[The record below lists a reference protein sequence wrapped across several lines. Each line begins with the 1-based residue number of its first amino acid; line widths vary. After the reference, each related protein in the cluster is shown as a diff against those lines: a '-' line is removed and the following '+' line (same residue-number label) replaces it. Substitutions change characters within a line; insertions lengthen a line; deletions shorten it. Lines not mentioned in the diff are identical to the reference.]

1 MKHPSLDRLIL
12 IILIAATVIGACV
25 WMLSTTTY
33 QDDWCYRHATT
44 GTDEQAFF
52 DCEGPLLTSVADLP
66 QSMLNHA
73 RLVNDR
79 LPNLLMAPLSMLPRP
94 GVALLCGLLMALLL
108 ILLTQIYPRHP
119 YGRASGTFLM
129 PQSIHLSLL
138 AVILFLTAFPW
149 YDHFQSIAFQLNY
162 IPPSILAC
170 LIITRLGRRSA
181 LFTAALCF
189 ITGWW
194 HEEFGIA
201 VGVYVL
207 ADAVINRR
215 DRRITCGLLAAVAL
229 GVALAMAGGLA
240 SRIIDAFTTGGYVR
254 QPLGTVRFLTQL
266 WPLWLAIILFTVAL
280 FRRRADRR
288 YLSIAVPSL
297 TAAIVVACLVPLHGV
312 VDRGL
317 WPCHLF
323 AVIAILATAD
333 LLAPK
338 RPSRIE
344 QAIVCIFTLLYM
356 AWLAALVT
364 EQRRITSEQ
373 QALSAAAGQAAADST
388 DIIFTDITRPADQ
401 SVLLLGIPTN
411 ATFFEYDGNRFFH
424 RAHDRSTYHML
435 AVLPAECRGK
445 DFDEWPRIPG
455 RNDLR
460 GRWPVLV
467 SCTPYSTPDNWK
479 SSRPLHLSL
488 GAPTAAAGPLD
499 RILGP
504 RLYPDGFDV
513 PVYTFTLRPTK
524 ANSTTATCNSADTV
538 LYLLFPAD
546 LPASVRHRH
555 ITAIDTLAI

>member
-1 MKHPSLDRLIL
+1 MKRPTFDRLIP
-12 IILIAATVIGACV
+12 IILVAATVIGACA

-33 QDDWCYRHATT
+33 QDDWCYRHATIDA
-44 GTDEQAFF
+44 DEQAFF
-52 DCEGPLLTSVADLP
+52 DCEGLLLTSVADLP

-73 RLVNDR
+73 RLVNNR

-94 GVALLCGLLMALLL
+94 LVALLCGLLMAVLLFLL
-108 ILLTQIYPRHP
+108 IGINDINRKT
-119 YGRASGTFLM
+119 T
-129 PQSIHLSLL
+129 LL
-138 AVILFLTAFPW
+138 AVILFWAAFPW

-201 VGVYVL
+201 VGAYILV
-207 ADAVINRR
+207 DAVISRR
-215 DRRITCGLLAAVAL
+215 DRRTACGLLAATAL

-240 SRIIDAFTTGGYVR
+240 SRIIDALTTGGYVR
-254 QPLGTVRFLTQL
+254 QPLGTVRFLSQL
-266 WPLWLAIILFTVAL
+266 WPLWLAIAL
-280 FRRRADRR
+280 FVIALLRRRADRK

-297 TAAIVVACLVPLHGV
+297 AAAIAVACLVPFHGV

-323 AVIAILATAD
+323 AVIAILATVD

-344 QAIVCIFTLLYM
+344 QAIACIFALLYI
-356 AWLAALVT
+356 AWLTALVT
-364 EQRRITSEQ
+364 EQRRITTEQ
-373 QALSAAAGQAAADST
+373 QVLSAAAGQAAADST
-388 DIIFTDITRPADQ
+388 DIIFADITRPADQ
-401 SVLLLGIPTN
+401 STLLLGIPTN

-435 AVLPAECRGK
+435 AILPAECCGK

-460 GRWPVLV
+460 GCWPVLI
-467 SCTPYSTPDNWK
+467 SRTPYSTPDDWK

-488 GAPTAAAGPLD
+488 GAPTAAAGLIE

-513 PVYTFTLRPTK
+513 PVYTFTLRPSK
-524 ANSTTATCNSADTV
+524 NHSATAACDSADST
-538 LYLLFPAD
+538 LYLLYPTD
-546 LPASVRHRH
+546 LPTSVRHRH
-555 ITAIDTLAI
+555 ITAVDTLAR

>member
-1 MKHPSLDRLIL
+1 MKRLSFDRLIP
-12 IILIAATVIGACV
+12 IILIAATVIGACA

-33 QDDWCYRHATT
+33 QDDWCYRHATIDA
-44 GTDEQAFF
+44 DEQAFF

-73 RLVNDR
+73 RLVNNR

-94 GVALLCGLLMALLL
+94 LVALLCGLLMAVLLFLL
-108 ILLTQIYPRHP
+108 IGINDININRRVWGHAC
-119 YGRASGTFLM
+119 GM
-129 PQSIHLSLL
+129 PAVSSSAKTTLL
-138 AVILFLTAFPW
+138 AVILFWAAFPW

-170 LIITRLGRRSA
+170 LIITRLSRRSA

-201 VGVYVL
+201 VGAYILV
-207 ADAVINRR
+207 DAVISRR
-215 DRRITCGLLAAVAL
+215 DRRTACGLLAATAL

-240 SRIIDAFTTGGYVR
+240 SRIIDALTTGGYVR

-266 WPLWLAIILFTVAL
+266 WPLWLAIMLHAVAL
-280 FRRRADRR
+280 LRRRADRK

-297 TAAIVVACLVPLHGV
+297 AAAIVVACLVPFHGV

-323 AVIAILATAD
+323 AVIAILVTVD

-344 QAIVCIFTLLYM
+344 QAIACIFTLLYI
-356 AWLAALVT
+356 AWLTDLAT
-364 EQRRITSEQ
+364 EQRRITAEQ
-373 QALSAAAGQAAADST
+373 QVLSAAAGQAADST
-388 DIIFTDITRPADQ
+388 DIIFADITRPADQ
-401 SVLLLGIPTN
+401 SALLLGIPTN

-445 DFDEWPRIPG
+445 IFDEWPCIPG

-467 SCTPYSTPDNWK
+467 SRTPYSTPDDWK

-488 GAPTAAAGPLD
+488 GAPTAAAGLLD

-504 RLYPDGFDV
+504 RLYTDGFDV
-513 PVYTFTLRPTK
+513 PVYTFTLRPSKNRGT
-524 ANSTTATCNSADTV
+524 
-538 LYLLFPAD
+538 LYLLLPAD
-546 LPASVRHRH
+546 LPTSVRHRR
-555 ITAIDTLAI
+555 ITAIDTLSQ